1 MKLDHSLINS
11 NQLRHYGVEVN
22 DNPYDS
28 SNALSIT
35 FNEELIFQ
43 MNTKGTKIRFETRV
57 PTTRELNE
65 YLKVDTTSSVAWEP
79 AHVSME

>member
-1 MKLDHSLINS
+1 
-11 NQLRHYGVEVN
+11 
-22 DNPYDS
+22 
-28 SNALSIT
+28 
-35 FNEELIFQ
+35 